1 MQGKQAIAVLF
12 GTGKGIAVE
21 HVDFF
26 DAVAVE
32 VGGGDADGLA
42 LAVGDDGVGGIEQ
55 TTAVPFEGQI
65 GVAKARHKKFKL
77 TVTINIAD
85 CNAITQT
92 VDVVI
97 D

>member
-1 MQGKQAIAVLF
+1 MLF
-12 GTGKGIAVE
+12 GTSKGIAVE

-26 DAVAVE
+26 DAVAIE
-32 VGGGDADGLA
+32 VGRRDADGLA
-42 LAVGDDGVGGIEQ
+42 LAVGDDGIGGIEQ
-55 TTAVPFEGQI
+55 AATIPFEGQI
-65 GVAKARHKKFKL
+65 GVAKARHKKLEL

-85 CNAITQT
+85 CNAITQP